1 MTDQKSLPFAGTPE
15 ELEQYL
21 LEFAR
26 VTGGIAGRH
35 EGGWL
40 VSGGA
45 LASTNPN
52 TTPWK
57 IQVSRSGD
65 GLSLAC
71 RVRALPWTR
80 AKAARIAAY
89 REGQLA
95 DYLTARVRGSGPE
108 KFDALR
114 LREPFSPFGATVAA
128 ATASYAWTVMTSLAA
143 FVGAYVAALLAS
155 MPLMSVSIR
164 DVAAHSAALQQA
176 GAIPLPSPAEAAA
189 TGAFGP
195 AMVFALPLAFF
206 AGLVHSAALAAS
218 DLSFRASRVPQASF
232 LFQAIFVGLAFF
244 PFVSILAVP
253 LALLIPL
260 AAHLAASLV
269 WSRRRERVR
278 EGPRPQ
284 KTVVLIGVLLAAS
297 LAGAIVPPV
306 SVWKENLPKIAR
318 FRDSWLLGNSL
329 GKSIASTYYRYT
341 LYTAEPVKELY
352 SVDHTRAARAQPLAG
367 CADPAILPRLRALG
381 FAVTSPSAPNDLVVG
396 SGGVAPGK
404 DLAEL
409 KLALD
414 EHSRRTFR
422 GGALRDLNSYAWSSL
437 YYAGPLVAILVLM
450 GAVAPFI
457 SILFRK
463 LRPKQAVFALSAI
476 SMIAILVLVLVA
488 DEPPAAVD
496 PAILAEALTDARLPR
511 RTEAAF
517 RSFLLDSTA
526 PLAEPL
532 LKASDDPDLRV
543 RLWAVAALGKS
554 GDPRVLPKLV
564 ERLEDP
570 ELFVRYRAAEGLEL
584 LRDPRAAPPLEKVM
598 RERSWYEGL
607 YALSALRAIQPGKY

>member
-1 MTDQKSLPFAGTPE
+1 MTDEKILPFAGTPE
-15 ELEQYL
+15 ELEKYL

-26 VTGGIAGRH
+26 FAGGIAGRH
-35 EGGWL
+35 EGRWL
-40 VSGGA
+40 VAGGA
-45 LASTNPN
+45 VASTNPN
-52 TTPWK
+52 TAPWK
-57 IQVSRSGD
+57 ILVSRGTD
-65 GLSLAC
+65 GLTLSC
-71 RVRALPWTR
+71 RVRSLPWTR
-80 AKAARIAAY
+80 AKSARLAAF

-108 KFDALR
+108 KFDLLR

-128 ATASYAWTVMTSLAA
+128 ATASYAWAILTSVAA
-143 FVGAYVAALLAS
+143 FAGAYVAAVLAS
-155 MPLMSVSIR
+155 MPLMGVSIR
-164 DVAAHSAALQQA
+164 DIAAHAAALQQA

-189 TGAFGP
+189 TGAFG
-195 AMVFALPLAFF
+195 AALVFAFPVAFF
-206 AGLVHSAALAAS
+206 SALVHSTALAAS

-244 PFVSILAVP
+244 PFLSVLALP

-297 LAGAIVPPV
+297 LAGVIVPPF
-306 SVWKENLPKIAR
+306 SSWKENLPKIAR
-318 FRDSWLLGNSL
+318 FRDGWLLGNPL
-329 GKSIASTYYRYT
+329 GKRIASSYYRYT
-341 LYTAEPVKELY
+341 LYSAEPVKELY
-352 SVDHTRAARAQPLAG
+352 SMDRSRAARAQPVAA
-367 CADPAILPRLRALG
+367 CADPALIPRLRALG
-381 FAVTSPSAPNDLVVG
+381 FVVTSPSAPNDVVVG
-396 SGGVAPGK
+396 DGGVAPGK

-414 EHSRRTFR
+414 DHSRRTFR

-437 YYAGPLVAILVLM
+437 YYAGPLVALLVLM
-450 GAVAPFI
+450 GCLAPLV

-463 LRPKQAVFALSAI
+463 LQSRQAVFALSAI

-488 DEPPAAVD
+488 DPPPGATD
-496 PAILAEALTDARLPR
+496 PTKLAEALSDARPER
-511 RTEAAF
+511 RIDAAF
-517 RSFLLDSTA
+517 RAFLLESTKPIVDA
-526 PLAEPL
+526 L
-532 LKASDDPDLRV
+532 LKASGDPDFRV

-554 GDPRVLPKLV
+554 GDPRALSPLV
-564 ERLEDP
+564 ERLADP
-570 ELFVRYRAAEGLEL
+570 EIFVRYRAAEGLEL
-584 LRDPRAAPPLEKVM
+584 LRDPKASAPLEKMM
-598 RERSWYEGL
+598 REGSWYEGL